1 MEQNRRDV
9 LKAVGVAAGGF
20 TLAGCLGSSSGSD
33 DTNNDAGDE
42 TVTPG
47 DPGWFDIDSNIFEER
62 MGQELEVTESSLFRT
77 ANNFGVRFTVANRRG
92 APLTSL
98 TVHVELVGTNN
109 EVLGSYESSLP
120 EAESIDDLA
129 TNETWSGD
137 VIFENTKPD
146 AFFNSVVAYRIWTT
160 AEAEGS
166 APSDNSSSNGTTE
179 NATMQDGDVAN
190 NTSNKSMNS
199 TTAANT
205 GSMST
210 EKK

>member
-9 LKAVGVAAGGF
+9 LKTVGVAASGL

-47 DPGWFDIDSNIFEER
+47 DPGWFDIDTNIFEER

-166 APSDNSSSNGTTE
+166 APPNSSSNNSTTE
-179 NATMQDGDVAN
+179 NVTLQDDAANSTSNEPMNSTAVAN
-190 NTSNKSMNS
+190 NAS
-199 TTAANT
+199 T
-205 GSMST
+205 ST